1 MNEPILFVLLSW
13 YNPLIE
19 NPHRRHDSSAEPARD
34 WPLALFI
41 SSKHLHFGSISTK
54 ISLNKFSLQSV
65 RCSRETRTSTHK
77 LYVRNKIFPL
87 IRLTLLKTLTDKM
100 LDAFE
105 TVIMSLREI
114 HLRSLEKFFPKDD
127 FVLIRQLV
135 GSFIC
140 ELIVGDRFVAIVK
153 QMTVLMFDLSHD
165 FLSIEKDTMHPH

>member
-1 MNEPILFVLLSW
+1 
-13 YNPLIE
+13 
-19 NPHRRHDSSAEPARD
+19 
-34 WPLALFI
+34 
-41 SSKHLHFGSISTK
+41 
-54 ISLNKFSLQSV
+54 
-65 RCSRETRTSTHK
+65 
-77 LYVRNKIFPL
+77 
-87 IRLTLLKTLTDKM
+87 M